1 MNRFF
6 IALIPPQDIQDYA
19 ARVIQDLTNRYGT
32 ATAKAPPHVTLQ
44 PPFMWQMAT
53 LSDLEQCL
61 QNFVQTRSPVPVTLS
76 GFGAFPPRVLYL
88 NVLKTPELL
97 SLQADLM
104 NQLESQLGITD
115 PTTKQR
121 GFSPHL
127 TVASRNINKPI
138 FKQAWSE
145 LQPQSIEFQFRSD
158 RITLLLHDGQRWQ
171 VRSEFSCSGGMMS
184 GLLDN
189 KTDLG

>member
-6 IALIPPQDIQDYA
+6 IALIPPQNVQDDA
-19 ARVIQDLTNRYGT
+19 SRVIQDLTDRYGT

-44 PPFMWQMAT
+44 PPFMWQMAA

-61 QNFVQTRSPVPVTLS
+61 QNFAQRRSSISVTIS

-97 SLQADLM
+97 SLQFDLM
-104 NQLESQLGITD
+104 NQLEVQLGIAD

-127 TVASRNINKPI
+127 TVASRNINKSI
-138 FKQAWSE
+138 FQQAWVE
-145 LQPQSIEFQFRSD
+145 LQPQSIEYQFSSD

-171 VRSEFSCSGGMMS
+171 VRSEFVCS
-184 GLLDN
+184 
-189 KTDLG
+189 K